1 MLAGKNV
8 VYVPSYAKIWAA
20 LPYRPNQDY
29 AQTAP
34 KTCKAFRKNKKL
46 LVFLW
51 QWGYY
56 SGMELLDL
64 LETRIVDLIH
74 ELQAVRKENELLR
87 AASGSIEA
95 LQEENTRLQDAVQA
109 ERQVKAE
116 IDNRIDVL
124 LAHVRE
130 HLSST

>member
-8 VYVPSYAKIWAA
+8 VYVPSYAKIWTA

>member
-1 MLAGKNV
+1 
-8 VYVPSYAKIWAA
+8 
-20 LPYRPNQDY
+20 
-29 AQTAP
+29 
-34 KTCKAFRKNKKL
+34 
-46 LVFLW
+46 
-51 QWGYY
+51 
-56 SGMELLDL
+56 MELLDL

-87 AASGSIEA
+87 TASGSIEA
-95 LQEENTRLQDAVQA
+95 LQEENKRLQDAVQA